1 MLNTLISKTINIF
14 YNKKLSTFL
23 KNYSQDIFII
33 YFVIIFFFWNVDYII
48 FEAKY
53 LTAIIFLISFFAYTN
68 NLTLLKNKKILMI
81 FFFLLIHFFLVVIQ
95 SKGNPIK
102 ENFLNYSFTII
113 SILTVILLYDQ
124 LKKNFL
130 SIVKY
135 FIFLFNSFFIIFISF
150 YLFENGSLN
159 IDCYKGIFSETG
171 FIFREN
177 SHFGLIS
184 SALLLYN
191 SNIILENQNNKNK
204 TFFLINTIIFFI
216 ISFLSISTSFLFT
229 ILSLSTVFLL
239 INNSIKKKIFYLGMI
254 IISILFLNFKEQCN
268 YRSIEN
274 IKQAAKSI
282 DIKFSEDKEK
292 EFDYSIEV
300 PDQALSYKVFLKSIQ
315 VGVFTLPKNLIGV
328 GINNYDQLF
337 EKYGKRSDI
346 FNGEE
351 NFLNIEDASNNFSK
365 IIGEFGF
372 FGLILYFFLLIRLV
386 KIDPV
391 NSFQIFLIT
400 AILSQSLRGVGYFSA
415 AFIVLITTLYINIYE
430 KKFKKK

>member
-1 MLNTLISKTINIF
+1 
-14 YNKKLSTFL
+14 
-23 KNYSQDIFII
+23 
-33 YFVIIFFFWNVDYII
+33 
-48 FEAKY
+48 
-53 LTAIIFLISFFAYTN
+53 
-68 NLTLLKNKKILMI
+68 
-81 FFFLLIHFFLVVIQ
+81 
-95 SKGNPIK
+95 
-102 ENFLNYSFTII
+102 
-113 SILTVILLYDQ
+113 
-124 LKKNFL
+124 
-130 SIVKY
+130 
-135 FIFLFNSFFIIFISF
+135 
-150 YLFENGSLN
+150 
-159 IDCYKGIFSETG
+159 
-171 FIFREN
+171 
-177 SHFGLIS
+177 
-184 SALLLYN
+184 
-191 SNIILENQNNKNK
+191 
-204 TFFLINTIIFFI
+204 
-216 ISFLSISTSFLFT
+216 
-229 ILSLSTVFLL
+229 
-239 INNSIKKKIFYLGMI
+239 MI

-337 EKYGKRSDI
+337 EKYGKSSDI

>member
-415 AFIVLITTLYINIYE
+415 AFIILITTLYINIYE

>member
-1 MLNTLISKTINIF
+1 
-14 YNKKLSTFL
+14 
-23 KNYSQDIFII
+23 
-33 YFVIIFFFWNVDYII
+33 
-48 FEAKY
+48 
-53 LTAIIFLISFFAYTN
+53 
-68 NLTLLKNKKILMI
+68 
-81 FFFLLIHFFLVVIQ
+81 
-95 SKGNPIK
+95 
-102 ENFLNYSFTII
+102 
-113 SILTVILLYDQ
+113 
-124 LKKNFL
+124 
-130 SIVKY
+130 
-135 FIFLFNSFFIIFISF
+135 
-150 YLFENGSLN
+150 
-159 IDCYKGIFSETG
+159 
-171 FIFREN
+171 
-177 SHFGLIS
+177 
-184 SALLLYN
+184 
-191 SNIILENQNNKNK
+191 
-204 TFFLINTIIFFI
+204 
-216 ISFLSISTSFLFT
+216 
-229 ILSLSTVFLL
+229 
-239 INNSIKKKIFYLGMI
+239 MI

-315 VGVFTLPKNLIGV
+315 VGVFTVPKNLIGV

-351 NFLNIEDASNNFSK
+351 NFLNIEDA
-365 IIGEFGF
+365 F

-415 AFIVLITTLYINIYE
+415 AFIILITTLYINIYE